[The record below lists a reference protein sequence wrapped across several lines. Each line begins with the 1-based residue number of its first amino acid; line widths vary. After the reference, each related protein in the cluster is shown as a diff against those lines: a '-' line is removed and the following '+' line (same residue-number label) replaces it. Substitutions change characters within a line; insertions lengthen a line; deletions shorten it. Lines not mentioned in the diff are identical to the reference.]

1 MDSIKYI
8 DIKKSYREN
17 IYSNYKEKNI
27 SEHVKDIMK
36 NDDSFSRFE
45 IICDKL
51 DFTIYNKL
59 YFDIEGIDTNKPT
72 LIYEIVDEITNQLYN
87 FFNIFKENGEIEDTE
102 ESFKNKIYFMITENK
117 NSHSHAG
124 LSYHVIF
131 VNVFTHKIL
140 NCRFVEY
147 YIYNKCIGS
156 EFIDKSVYSHNRLF
170 RCVNQPGISKDY
182 NNEGLLT
189 NDKHNIIFTNLPNE
203 IKNNNEILITC
214 SVITYENKE
223 YNTKIGIKNNF
234 TLDKIKY
241 EHIGYI
247 RRNHK
252 ATNKNM
258 FSNMKFIKQAPKQV
272 FIFNGNVSSDDLEG
286 IIKRKEQ
293 KEDNGKNEYDK
304 AVVLLEISENL
315 NEKMKTILNEI
326 KCYYEKNNTFEN
338 FRLTKEQIK
347 SLETIIENKI

>member
-1 MDSIKYI
+1 MNSIKYI

-17 IYSNYKEKNI
+17 TISNYKEKDI

-45 IICDKL
+45 IIGQAP
-51 DFTIYNKL
+51 YNSNYIKL

-72 LIYEIVDEITNQLYN
+72 LIYEIVDEIINKLYN
-87 FFNIFKENGEIEDTE
+87 FFKITE
-102 ESFKNKIYFMITENK
+102 ETEETFKNNVYYMITENK

-131 VNVFTHKIL
+131 INVFSDKIL
-140 NCRFVEY
+140 NCCFVEY
-147 YIYNKCIGS
+147 YICNNFIGT
-156 EFIDKSVYSHNRLF
+156 EFIDKSVYSYNRLF
-170 RCVNQPGISKDY
+170 RCINQPGISKVY
-182 NNEGLLT
+182 YNEGLLT
-189 NDKHNIIFTNLPNE
+189 DDKHNIIFSNLPNE
-203 IKNNNEILITC
+203 IKNDNETLITC
-214 SVITYENKE
+214 SVITYANKE

-234 TLDKIKY
+234 TLKNIKY
-241 EHIGYI
+241 EHVANIKI
-247 RRNHK
+247 NHK
-252 ATNKNM
+252 KTNKNM
-258 FSNMKFIKQAPKQV
+258 FSNTKFIKPSPKQV

-293 KEDNGKNEYDK
+293 KEDNGKNEYNK